1 MMIKGL
7 ASTLGE
13 CECSFERALLIVTRE
28 PLFETQETAL
38 RDSRKSTVGSDTRQ
52 VREQVGSMGGKLR
65 EKIDLNLR
73 LRSYSDREVWHA
85 VKYSVSSG
93 TCLRIRQN
101 KSSEEG
107 DKLRRAT
114 ICKELQEIAAT
125 FTDLPGDP
133 VRQAKLEGRIMKV
146 SHSTQ
151 VAALR
156 DIGTLLSRGSES
168 SRTGNWLLVL
178 ELKIRSG
185 SKLIYFHSE

>member
-38 RDSRKSTVGSDTRQ
+38 RDSRKWTVGSDTRQ

-93 TCLRIRQN
+93 TYLRIRQN
-101 KSSEEG
+101 KLSKG
-107 DKLRRAT
+107 DELRRAT
-114 ICKELQEIAAT
+114 ICNKPQEIAAT

-133 VRQAKLEGRIMKV
+133 VRQAKLEGRRMKV

-151 VAALR
+151 VTALR
-156 DIGTLLSRGSES
+156 DIGTLLSRRSES

-178 ELKIRSG
+178 ELKIRPG